1 MLSGELDCYTNAEWE
16 AGGLTQLF
24 YFSFEG
30 GVFLHEAGSV
40 GWRHGVRRLLVEV
53 RVVGRCKE
61 AHGWI
66 V

>member
-1 MLSGELDCYTNAEWE
+1 VLSGELDCYTIAERE

-24 YFSFEG
+24 YFGFEG
-30 GVFLHEAGSV
+30 GVFLYEAGSV
-40 GWRHGVRRLLVEV
+40 GWRHGVRRLLGEV

-61 AHGWI
+61 AHRWI